1 VCDTA
6 PSNFW
11 GATMTDTV
19 AVAGD
24 SGFSIGRV
32 ASRTFAVLG
41 RNLVTFLGLSILVV
55 IPQLLFSTFMVRS
68 FPANGVLN
76 PAMFMSGA
84 YWLEF
89 SATTLLWLVLS
100 FVLQAALTYGTVMDL
115 NGKRVSAGDALL
127 TGIRLF
133 LPLFGIAIIFGLGTA
148 FGFLFLIVPGFM
160 LLMAWFV
167 VVPVRVTEGTGIS
180 ESFSRSA
187 QLTKGNRWSIFGL
200 LIIYLVALILFQ
212 LITRPLFGVAMI
224 APQPGSLNIAYLIF
238 ESVIRGITTVISA
251 TGVACV
257 YYELR
262 TSKEGLGPEQLASV
276 FE

>member
-11 GATMTDTV
+11 WATMADTV
-19 AVAGD
+19 AVVGD

-41 RNLVTFLGLSILVV
+41 RNLVTFLGLSILTV
-55 IPQLLFSTFMVRS
+55 IPQLLFTTFVARI
-68 FPANGVLN
+68 PANGVPN
-76 PAMFMSGA
+76 PAMFMSGG
-84 YWLEF
+84 YWLGL
-89 SATTLLWLVLS
+89 ATTTLLWLALS

-127 TGIRLF
+127 TGLKQF
-133 LPLFGIAIIFGLGTA
+133 LPLFGIAVLFELGLA
-148 FGFLFLIVPGFM
+148 LGFLLLVVPGFM

-167 VVPVRVTEGTGIS
+167 VVPVRVTEGTGITQ
-180 ESFSRSA
+180 SFGRSA
-187 QLTKGNRWSIFGL
+187 QLTKGHRWSIFGL
-200 LIIYLVALILFQ
+200 LIIYVVALVLFQ
-212 LITRPLFGVAMI
+212 LITNPLFGVAML
-224 APQPGSLNIAYLIF
+224 ASQPGSWNIPYLVF
-238 ESVIRGITTVISA
+238 KSVVGGITTVISA
-251 TGVACV
+251 TGIACV